1 MKYAPLLTLVLLL
14 LAGACKRNDTTYAV
28 ITTGFGDITIKLYNK
43 TPEHR
48 DNFIKLVKEEFYDYT
63 LFHRVVPDFVV
74 QGGDPKSRNAHP
86 LDLLGEGDPG
96 YLLEPEI
103 GAIHIRGAVG
113 AARKSDD
120 INPSRKSNGSQFY
133 LVWGAGVDDATLD
146 TWEERKGIKYS
157 EAQRKLYK
165 EKGGL
170 PYLDMDYT
178 VFGEIVEG
186 LDVLEKI
193 AKVPTTR
200 NDRPTDDIR
209 MKVRLVEK

>member
-1 MKYAPLLTLVLLL
+1 MIHFRLLFLALTLIVVS
-14 LAGACKRNDTTYAV
+14 CQRDKHTFAV
-28 ITTGFGDITIKLYNK
+28 ITTGFGDITIKLYNT
-43 TPEHR
+43 TPRHR

-63 LFHRVVPDFVV
+63 MFHRVVPDFVV
-74 QGGDPKSRNAHP
+74 QGGDPKSKNAHP
-86 LDLLGEGDPG
+86 LDLLGDGDPG

-113 AARKSDD
+113 AARKDD
-120 INPSRKSNGSQFY
+120 TQNPERKSNGSQFY

-146 TWEERKGIKYS
+146 MWEQKKGIKYTP
-157 EAQRKLYK
+157 EQRQLYK

-178 VFGEIVEG
+178 VFGEIVDG
-186 LDVLEKI
+186 LDSVEKMEQ
-193 AKVPTTR
+193 VPRGR

-209 MKVRLVEK
+209 MKIRLLEK

>member
-1 MKYAPLLTLVLLL
+1 MKHAILLSL
-14 LAGACKRNDTTYAV
+14 LAFVLVTSCNRDPYTYAV
-28 ITTGFGDITIKLYNK
+28 ITTGYGDITIKLYNS

-63 LFHRVVPDFVV
+63 LFHRVVPDFIV

-103 GAIHIRGAVG
+103 GALHVRGAVG

-120 INPSRKSNGSQFY
+120 INPTRKSNGSQFY

-146 TWEERKGIKYS
+146 TWEQRKGIKYS

-178 VFGEIVEG
+178 VFGEIVDG
-186 LDVLEKI
+186 LDILEKMD
-193 AKVPTTR
+193 KVSTSR

-209 MKVRLVEK
+209 MKIRLIEK

>member
-1 MKYAPLLTLVLLL
+1 MKHAILLSL
-14 LAGACKRNDTTYAV
+14 LAFVLATSCNRDSHTYAV
-28 ITTGFGDITIKLYNK
+28 ITTGYGDITIKLYNT

-74 QGGDPKSRNAHP
+74 QGGDPKSRDATP

-103 GAIHIRGAVG
+103 GALHVRGAVG

-146 TWEERKGIKYS
+146 LWEEKKGIQYS

-186 LDVLEKI
+186 LDILEKMDK
-193 AKVPTTR
+193 APTSR
-200 NDRPTDDIR
+200 NNRPTDDIR
-209 MKVRLVEK
+209 MKIRLIEK